1 MVARLDAMSSFYR
14 MLCTVTHMKSIP
26 LSFIA
31 FAGFG
36 VFWGVWGA
44 SLPAL
49 REAAGLSDAQ
59 LGSALLCV
67 GLGALPAML
76 FIGRAVD
83 RFGNRITG
91 LLLGCLAL
99 SGIVVALFARD
110 ILTTCMSMLLVGA
123 ASGASDVAANALAGE
138 EEARSNR
145 RIITLA
151 HAVFSSFVVIGSLGA
166 AMIFGGAGGAPLT
179 FLVSGVA
186 ILTSGIA
193 VFVGGTASPTALAR
207 RPLPARRS
215 FSMML
220 PFIAVGLV
228 GALGFATENAHQS
241 WGAIYLVD
249 ELRAAPSLAAI
260 APATFAAC
268 AAITR
273 FAVGFSDRIPSAVL
287 LAGGAVFAVVG
298 TVLIA
303 AAEDI
308 GTALLGLALTAAGT
322 SVLFPTLLSQAVRGA
337 TDDLRGSTTSVIATT
352 AYVGFLLGPVYVGL
366 LSSATGLRGAMI
378 GVAILVAVF
387 GVLAPFVLR
396 LRTHAPM
403 EAAQPGTA
411 VSPRC
416 SP

>member
-1 MVARLDAMSSFYR
+1 MTR
-14 MLCTVTHMKSIP
+14 IP

-44 SLPAL
+44 ALPAL

-76 FIGRAVD
+76 FTGRAVD
-83 RFGNRITG
+83 RFGSRITG

-110 ILTTCMSMLLVGA
+110 ILTMCMSMLLVGA
-123 ASGASDVAANALAGE
+123 ASGASDVAANALAGQ

-166 AMIFGGAGGAPLT
+166 AAIFGGAGGAPLT
-179 FLVSGVA
+179 FIVSGVA
-186 ILTSGIA
+186 ILASGIA
-193 VFVGGTASPTALAR
+193 VFVRGTGSRTTLAR
-207 RPLPARRS
+207 RSLPPRRPLTL
-215 FSMML
+215 ML
-220 PFIAVGLV
+220 PFVAVGLV
-228 GALGFATENAHQS
+228 GALGFAAENAHQS

-249 ELRAAPSLAAI
+249 ELRAAPALAAI

-273 FAVGFSDRIPSAVL
+273 FAVGFSNRMPSAVL
-287 LAGGAVFAVVG
+287 LAGGAIVAVAG

-308 GTALLGLALTAAGT
+308 ATALLGLALAAAGT

-352 AYVGFLLGPVYVGL
+352 AYIGFLLGPVYVGL
-366 LSSATGLRGAMI
+366 LSSTTGLRGAMI
-378 GVAILVAVF
+378 GVATLVAAF
-387 GVLAPFVLR
+387 AVLAPLVLR
-396 LRTHAPM
+396 LRALAPA
-403 EAAQPGTA
+403 EAPQSGSA

-416 SP
+416 PP